1 MAYLTRDELKTYLG
15 ISGDAENDILDALLV
30 AAQAGIDTY
39 CDRTFEADTDTI
51 RTFDAAW
58 EAEGLLLYL
67 DADLAQASTITNGD
81 TIASVIP
88 ASDYTLLPKDPP
100 YTMVALRDDVGVTWE
115 GEISIA
121 GRWAYSISAPESI
134 VQATREYAA
143 YLYRAY
149 DWQGDPRK
157 RGLDV
162 GMPDHVRQVLAGYR
176 RLR

>member
-15 ISGDAENDILDALLV
+15 INGDAENDILDALLV
-30 AAQAGIDTY
+30 AAQAGIDSY
-39 CDRTFEADTDTI
+39 CDRTFEADTDTV
-51 RTFDAAW
+51 RTFDAQW
-58 EAEGLLLYL
+58 EVEGLLLYL
-67 DADLAQASTITNGD
+67 DADLAQISSITNGD
-81 TIASVIP
+81 AAASAIS

-100 YTMVALRDDVGVTWE
+100 YTMVLLRDDAGVAWE

-134 VQATREYAA
+134 KQATREYAA

-162 GMPDHVRQVLAGYR
+162 GMPDHLKQILAGYR

>member
-1 MAYLTRDELKTYLG
+1 
-15 ISGDAENDILDALLV
+15 V
-30 AAQAGIDTY
+30 AAQAGIDSY
-39 CDRTFEADTDTI
+39 CDRTFEADTDTV
-51 RTFDAAW
+51 RTFDAQW
-58 EAEGLLLYL
+58 EVEGLLLYL
-67 DADLAQASTITNGD
+67 DADLAQISSITNGD
-81 TIASVIP
+81 AAASAIS

-100 YTMVALRDDVGVTWE
+100 YTMVLLRDDAGVAWE

-134 VQATREYAA
+134 KQATREYAA

-162 GMPDHVRQVLAGYR
+162 GMPDHLKQILAGYR